1 MIKQSILT
9 KINRSAHAILLG
21 ASALFLSACQ
31 DNFRPDFG
39 IVQDKLDFFG
49 SPSLP
54 CPDTRILDAGK
65 QYVRYDKGPGRD
77 ITDIEIEADIIELR
91 FTCGMGNRDREV
103 ITPQSAAWDVV
114 VDLSVSIRARSG
126 PAIQGGTPQN
136 IPFFVALINRFGQ
149 VVEKQSFSA
158 EISFDNNTGPSSQ
171 TLEENIV
178 LRIPVRSLE
187 EASSYETI
195 VSFQLTEDQLDQ
207 TNKN

>member
-1 MIKQSILT
+1 M
-9 KINRSAHAILLG
+9 
-21 ASALFLSACQ
+21 
-31 DNFRPDFG
+31 
-39 IVQDKLDFFG
+39 
-49 SPSLP
+49 
-54 CPDTRILDAGK
+54 RILDAGK